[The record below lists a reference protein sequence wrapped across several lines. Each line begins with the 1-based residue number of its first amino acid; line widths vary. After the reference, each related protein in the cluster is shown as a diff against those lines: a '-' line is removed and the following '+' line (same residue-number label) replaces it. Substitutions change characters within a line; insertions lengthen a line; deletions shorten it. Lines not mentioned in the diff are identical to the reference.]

1 MKRGDDCSWSRI
13 AFFPGSLR
21 SLFFCLVAKFRF
33 RLKPTTA
40 SGVWV
45 RELRNRLETW
55 SVKLPVFLLRGI
67 IIEHIIPFGFDSWK
81 KEKILEPDTTSPTL
95 LITQKK
101 VCRSKEIF
109 ASSDTAQLTTICWLT
124 EKEELLVCPLLSAI
138 KFFFMKS
145 KAKSLFRSPRAF
157 PIQLSESFLLVP
169 LHVAAQKLF
178 CLAKVLQLLPRLDST
193 RFLPYIA
200 KTRNEKKTC
209 LN

>member
-1 MKRGDDCSWSRI
+1 MKQNR
-13 AFFPGSLR
+13 FFPGSLR

-55 SVKLPVFLLRGI
+55 SVKWPVFLLRGI

-81 KEKILEPDTTSPTL
+81 KREILEPDTTSPTL

-124 EKEELLVCPLLSAI
+124 EKEELLVRPLLSAI
-138 KFFFMKS
+138 KFFYEVES
-145 KAKSLFRSPRAF
+145 KIAFSFSSSLSDTIERKFSPCPSSRGSAKTILPRKGASA
-157 PIQLSESFLLVP
+157 PSS
-169 LHVAAQKLF
+169 
-178 CLAKVLQLLPRLDST
+178 PRLDST